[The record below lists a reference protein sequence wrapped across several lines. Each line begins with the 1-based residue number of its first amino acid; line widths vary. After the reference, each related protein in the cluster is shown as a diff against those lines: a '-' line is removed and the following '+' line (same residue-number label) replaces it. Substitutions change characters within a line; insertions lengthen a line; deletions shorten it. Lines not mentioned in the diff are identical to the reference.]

1 MRKSLFLI
9 VFLVTSLAVTQ
20 SYAETD
26 CISERSVFEDRS
38 ALLSFEQAQN
48 QIYAPLGVMLTKG
61 YSDSAFWIKIKLDP
75 TKCYEE
81 KSGSTLKENL
91 ILRIQP
97 PYLDEIQIFDP
108 LDKTGKARITGD
120 RYSWNDDEYKSLNF
134 NYVLPYGEPRQIW
147 LRLKTT
153 STAMMRIQVLSHN
166 DIASADKTQELGFG
180 IYIGLL
186 GLIFAGATITWWLAR
201 DWLTGIFAINQLSS
215 FAHSIVVMGY
225 YRVFMSS
232 VITPRLIDISSS
244 VIILTFAFITAVF
257 QYIFYRQFGNK
268 RWAGLIFFGLMAL
281 YPLNL
286 CLIIMG
292 HTRLALNIN
301 LIGLWS
307 LSLFL
312 LALPFFAINW
322 RRLLNPILSKQL
334 LIVIYIIS
342 NLIAW
347 VNIIPALGF
356 FTANPFA
363 PYVGLLYG
371 VVTGSIFLALLQYRY
386 RQSQEQKLIEVSQA
400 RAVADFEKNKRIEQS
415 QFMQML
421 SHEVKTSLSVI
432 KMAFATEGSYK
443 KFKSYADN
451 AVTDIN
457 EVIER
462 TLLADRFDSSK
473 IEVKKSKVDLN
484 ALLDELNVLG
494 NVELIRGNQIIVKS
508 DVNLLRRILNNLV
521 DNALKYGELS
531 TPVVIRS
538 SVSFDGETKVAI
550 VAVQNKI
557 GAIGSPDMD
566 KVFEKY
572 YRSPKAHE
580 RTGSGL
586 GLYLVRNLANL
597 LGGSIICKIDDDSV
611 IFELQVPIA

>member
-38 ALLSFEQAQN
+38 ALLSFEQVKN
-48 QIYAPLGVMLTKG
+48 QQYSPLGIMLTKG
-61 YSDSAFWIKIKLDP
+61 YSDSAFWVKIKLDP
-75 TKCYEE
+75 ARCHNE
-81 KSGSTLKENL
+81 KSSGGLKENL

-134 NYVLPYGEPRQIW
+134 NYVLPYGESREIW

-186 GLIFAGATITWWLAR
+186 GLIFSGATITWWLAR

-347 VNIIPALGF
+347 VNIFPALGF

-371 VVTGSIFLALLQYRY
+371 VVTGFIFLALLQYRY

-400 RAVADFEKNKRIEQS
+400 RAVADLEKNKRIEQS
-415 QFMQML
+415 QFLQML

-432 KMAFATEGSYK
+432 KMAFASEGSYI
-443 KFKSYADN
+443 KFKGHVDS
-451 AVTDIN
+451 AVIDIN
-457 EVIER
+457 EVVER
-462 TLLADRFDSSK
+462 ILLADKFDSSQIDVRK
-473 IEVKKSKVDLN
+473 VTVDLN
-484 ALLDELNVLG
+484 ALIDELVVVGAFKINSSS
-494 NVELIRGNQIIVKS
+494 QIFLES
-508 DVNLLRRILNNLV
+508 DINLVRRIMVNLI
-521 DNALKYGELS
+521 DNAMKYGS
-531 TPVVIRS
+531 ADTPTEIEISLAKEGIAKEVMISIRN
-538 SVSFDGETKVAI
+538 KVGT
-550 VAVQNKI
+550 V
-557 GAIGSPDMD
+557 GAPDPER
-566 KVFEKY
+566 VFQKY
-572 YRSPKAHE
+572 YRSPRAHQK
-580 RTGSGL
+580 TGSGL
-586 GLYLVRNLANL
+586 GLFLVRKLAEL
-597 LGGSIICKIDDDSV
+597 LGGSIGYKLEGDLV
-611 IFELQVPIA
+611 VFELILPIE

>member
-1 MRKSLFLI
+1 
-9 VFLVTSLAVTQ
+9 
-20 SYAETD
+20 
-26 CISERSVFEDRS
+26 
-38 ALLSFEQAQN
+38 
-48 QIYAPLGVMLTKG
+48 
-61 YSDSAFWIKIKLDP
+61 
-75 TKCYEE
+75 
-81 KSGSTLKENL
+81 
-91 ILRIQP
+91 
-97 PYLDEIQIFDP
+97 
-108 LDKTGKARITGD
+108 
-120 RYSWNDDEYKSLNF
+120 
-134 NYVLPYGEPRQIW
+134 
-147 LRLKTT
+147 
-153 STAMMRIQVLSHN
+153 
-166 DIASADKTQELGFG
+166 
-180 IYIGLL
+180 
-186 GLIFAGATITWWLAR
+186 
-201 DWLTGIFAINQLSS
+201 
-215 FAHSIVVMGY
+215 
-225 YRVFMSS
+225 
-232 VITPRLIDISSS
+232 
-244 VIILTFAFITAVF
+244 
-257 QYIFYRQFGNK
+257 
-268 RWAGLIFFGLMAL
+268 MAL

-538 SVSFDGETKVAI
+538 SVSFDGETRVAI
-550 VAVQNKI
+550 VAVKE
-557 GAIGSPDMD
+557 G
-566 KVFEKY
+566 KV
-572 YRSPKAHE
+572 R
-580 RTGSGL
+580 
-586 GLYLVRNLANL
+586 
-597 LGGSIICKIDDDSV
+597 I
-611 IFELQVPIA
+611 

>member
-1 MRKSLFLI
+1 
-9 VFLVTSLAVTQ
+9 VTQ

-38 ALLSFEQAQN
+38 ALLSFEQAKYQ
-48 QIYAPLGVMLTKG
+48 QYSPLGIMLTEG
-61 YSDSAFWIKIKLDP
+61 YSDSAFWVKIKLNP
-75 TKCYEE
+75 ARCHNE
-81 KSGSTLKENL
+81 KSSGGLKENL

-186 GLIFAGATITWWLAR
+186 GLIFIGALITWWLVR
-201 DWLTGIFAINQLSS
+201 DLLTGIFAINQLSS
-215 FAHSIVVMGY
+215 FTHSIVVMGY

-232 VITPRLIDISSS
+232 VAPPRLIDISSS
-244 VIILTFAFITAVF
+244 VIILTFAFITALF
-257 QYIFYRQFGNK
+257 QYTFYRQFGNK
-268 RWAGLIFFGLMAL
+268 RWACFVFIGIMAL

-286 CLIIMG
+286 CLIVLEQ
-292 HTRLALNIN
+292 TRLALNIN

-312 LALPFFAINW
+312 LVLPFFAINW
-322 RRLLNPILSKQL
+322 KQLVNPILSKRTL
-334 LIVIYIIS
+334 LVIYFVS

-347 VNIIPALGF
+347 INIFPALGF

-371 VVTGSIFLALLQYRY
+371 VVTGLIFLALLQYRY
-386 RQSQEQKLIEVSQA
+386 RQGQEQKLIEVSQA
-400 RAVADFEKNKRIEQS
+400 RAVADLEKNKRIEQS
-415 QFMQML
+415 QFLQML

-432 KMAFATEGSYK
+432 KMAFASEGSYK
-443 KFKSYADN
+443 KFKGHVDSAL
-451 AVTDIN
+451 TDIN
-457 EVIER
+457 EVVER
-462 TLLADRFDSSK
+462 ILLADKFDSSQIDVRK
-473 IEVKKSKVDLN
+473 VTVDLN
-484 ALLDELNVLG
+484 ALINELVVVG
-494 NVELIRGNQIIVKS
+494 AFKIISSNQIFLETDI
-508 DVNLLRRILNNLV
+508 NLLRRIMGNLI
-521 DNALKYGELS
+521 DNAMKYGSANTLVE
-531 TPVVIRS
+531 IEIS
-538 SVSFDGETKVAI
+538 SAKEDIAKEVTISVRNKV
-550 VAVQNKI
+550 
-557 GAIGSPDMD
+557 GSVGVPDP
-566 KVFEKY
+566 KRVFQKY
-572 YRSPKAHE
+572 YRSPRAHE
-580 RTGSGL
+580 QTGSGL
-586 GLYLVRNLANL
+586 GLFLVKNLTEL
-597 LGGSIICKIDDDSV
+597 LGGSIGYKLEGDLV
-611 IFELQVPIA
+611 VFELILPI